1 MTWFF
6 APMALFAAVVTPNT
20 GIASGASEM
29 VVMAERPKL
38 AIITE
43 DITVNGQ
50 VRPEIAQALVDGL
63 SVGLLKTG
71 QFRVFSPPVAG
82 TQTDGQLGSSSRGIK
97 AMEGHDLDYVVT
109 LSLLGDNDSFR
120 LTMKKVRVSTQEVLE
135 AHQFAAAGNLGK
147 VFDLTPQLVSKLEY
161 RSKSL
166 AGAFPRS
173 QSPAEI
179 IAPAV
184 RVQTI
189 PSPRPAAP
197 AAYDPWA
204 SVPVVAE
211 YTEDDVKRAPKALIY
226 QKLGAI
232 QHIDPVWKFCIIR
245 PESGLSFRKQEALH
259 VLYDEDG
266 TLYGDLRVSGMDSGK
281 VIADFGRTPAH
292 HPLFPGDEVFGW
304 APPAN

>member
-1 MTWFF
+1 MIARFLAPLAF
-6 APMALFAAVVTPNT
+6 ATAVVAPSFLF
-20 GIASGASEM
+20 ASGANEM

-82 TQTDGQLGSSSRGIK
+82 SRTDGQLGSSSRGIK
-97 AMEGHDLDYVVT
+97 AMEGQDLDYVVT
-109 LSLLGDNDSFR
+109 LSLLGENDSFR

-135 AHQFAAAGNLGK
+135 AHQFAASGNLGK

-161 RSKSL
+161 RSKSI

-184 RVQTI
+184 RVTVAHH
-189 PSPRPAAP
+189 PTRSAP

-204 SVPVVAE
+204 TVPVVAE
-211 YTEDDVKRAPKALIY
+211 YTDEDIKRAPKA
-226 QKLGAI
+226 
-232 QHIDPVWKFCIIR
+232 
-245 PESGLSFRKQEALH
+245 
-259 VLYDEDG
+259 
-266 TLYGDLRVSGMDSGK
+266 
-281 VIADFGRTPAH
+281 
-292 HPLFPGDEVFGW
+292 
-304 APPAN
+304 